1 MEDSKNNR
9 QAIGHYGEDLACE
22 FLISHGHIILERN
35 WRFGH
40 LEIDIISCDPEGIHF
55 VEVKTRKTNIQAP
68 PQNNVDIMKQKR
80 IAKAAAWYLKTSKKI
95 PSGVGECIFDIFA
108 VTFCKENV
116 KTEWFPQAFIPLYF

>member
-1 MEDSKNNR
+1 MEGGKHNR
-9 QAIGHYGEDLACE
+9 QAIGRTGEDLACD
-22 FLISHGHIILERN
+22 FLISNGHTILERN

-55 VEVKTRKTNIQAP
+55 VEVKARKTNIQAP

-80 IAKAAAWYLKTSKKI
+80 IAKAAAWYLKSSRKI
-95 PSGVGECIFDIFA
+95 PMGDRECMFDIFA
-108 VTFCKENV
+108 VTFGKNGI